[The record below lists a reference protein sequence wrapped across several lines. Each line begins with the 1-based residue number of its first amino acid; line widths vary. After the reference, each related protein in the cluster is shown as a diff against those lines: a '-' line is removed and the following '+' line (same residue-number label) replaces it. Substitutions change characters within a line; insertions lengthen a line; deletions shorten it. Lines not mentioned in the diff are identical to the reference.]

1 MIPESFINELL
12 NKIDVVDIID
22 KRVPLKKTGAN
33 FVACCPFHQ
42 EKTPSFSV
50 SPSKQFYHCF
60 GCGAHGSAIS
70 FLIDHDGLNFIDAI
84 HELAKVVGLKV
95 PNQVDEKPE
104 KKKENIV
111 LEDSLILAKKYYQA
125 RLKASPEAI
134 KYLKSRGLTGEIAK
148 QFSIGFAPGGW
159 NNLNEVFKDYDNDVL
174 IKSGLINKNEKGKRY
189 DRFRNRIMFPIYNAK
204 GQLVGFGGRVID
216 EKDSPKYYNSPETSL
231 FQKSYELYGLL
242 AARKSIRD
250 KGYVLVVEGYMDVV
264 SLAQHGISNAVATLG
279 TATTS
284 FHIQKLI
291 RYTSEIIFC
300 FDGDEAGKSA
310 AWRAMQNSLASVTD
324 EVQLKFLFLSDQH
337 DPDSYVRENSKE
349 KFEKLAKDATPLSE
363 YVVHYLT
370 KKNDLTSQEDRVK
383 FLNSVEP
390 ILNNIASLKLTFL
403 LKKRISELLNLTIDE
418 LDKVINVKSKE
429 NTKPSSKNIPR
440 EATSVVRRFISL
452 LISDPSL
459 VEENDKD
466 IAWGD
471 SLDEQLARA
480 CITKVLMD
488 QNHNTASIF
497 HFLNNQF
504 DSDFV
509 DEIKSQVL
517 NFDEKI
523 NVKDEVNILR
533 NRIKKNKSK
542 VLNKS
547 KLDAIKN
554 KSFDTLS
561 SEEKEFLKTI
571 TKR

>member
-12 NKIDVVDIID
+12 NRIDVVDIID

-488 QNHNTASIF
+488 QNHNTPSIF

-523 NVKDEVNILR
+523 NVKEEVNILR

>member
-12 NKIDVVDIID
+12 NRIDVVDIID

-250 KGYVLVVEGYMDVV
+250 EGYVLVVEGYMDVV

-324 EVQLKFLFLSDQH
+324 EVQLKFLFLSEQH

-523 NVKDEVNILR
+523 NVTDEVNILR

>member
-12 NKIDVVDIID
+12 NRIDVVDIID

-324 EVQLKFLFLSDQH
+324 EVQLKFLFLSEQH

>member
-12 NKIDVVDIID
+12 NRVDVVDIID

-324 EVQLKFLFLSDQH
+324 EVQLKFLFLSEQH

-488 QNHNTASIF
+488 QNHNTPSIF

-523 NVKDEVNILR
+523 NVEEELNILR

>member
-12 NKIDVVDIID
+12 NRVDVVDIID

-324 EVQLKFLFLSDQH
+324 EVQLKFLFLSEQH

-418 LDKVINVKSKE
+418 LDKVINIKSKE

-488 QNHNTASIF
+488 QNHNTPSIF

-523 NVKDEVNILR
+523 NVEEEVNILR

>member
-12 NKIDVVDIID
+12 NRIDVVDIID

-324 EVQLKFLFLSDQH
+324 EVQLKFLFLSEQH

-488 QNHNTASIF
+488 QNHNTPSIF

-523 NVKDEVNILR
+523 NVNDEVNILR

>member
-12 NKIDVVDIID
+12 NRIDVVDIID

-33 FVACCPFHQ
+33 FVACCPFHH

-104 KKKENIV
+104 RKKENIV

-264 SLAQHGISNAVATLG
+264 SLAQHGICNAVATLG

-418 LDKVINVKSKE
+418 LDKVINIKSKE

>member
-12 NKIDVVDIID
+12 NRIDVVDIID

-523 NVKDEVNILR
+523 NVEEELNILR

>member
-12 NKIDVVDIID
+12 NRIDVVDIID

-189 DRFRNRIMFPIYNAK
+189 DRFRNRIMFPIYNTK

-324 EVQLKFLFLSDQH
+324 EVQLKFLFLSEQH

>member
-12 NKIDVVDIID
+12 NRVDVVDIID
-22 KRVPLKKTGAN
+22 KRVPLKKAGAN

-324 EVQLKFLFLSDQH
+324 EVQLKFLFLSEQH

-523 NVKDEVNILR
+523 NVEEEVNILR

>member
-12 NKIDVVDIID
+12 NRVDVVDIID

-324 EVQLKFLFLSDQH
+324 EVQLKFLFLSEQH

>member
-12 NKIDVVDIID
+12 NRIDVVDIID

-264 SLAQHGISNAVATLG
+264 SLAQHGITNAVATLG

-429 NTKPSSKNIPR
+429 NTKPLSKNISR

-471 SLDEQLARA
+471 PLDEQLARA

>member
-12 NKIDVVDIID
+12 NRVDVVDIID

-523 NVKDEVNILR
+523 NVKEEVNILR

>member
-12 NKIDVVDIID
+12 NRIDVVDIID

-189 DRFRNRIMFPIYNAK
+189 DRFRNRIMFPIYNTK

-324 EVQLKFLFLSDQH
+324 EVQLKFLFLSEQH

-429 NTKPSSKNIPR
+429 NTKPSSNNIPR

-488 QNHNTASIF
+488 QNHNTPSIF

-523 NVKDEVNILR
+523 NVEEEVNILR

>member
-12 NKIDVVDIID
+12 NRIDVVDIID

>member
-1 MIPESFINELL
+1 M
-12 NKIDVVDIID
+12 
-22 KRVPLKKTGAN
+22 
-33 FVACCPFHQ
+33 
-42 EKTPSFSV
+42 
-50 SPSKQFYHCF
+50 
-60 GCGAHGSAIS
+60 
-70 FLIDHDGLNFIDAI
+70 
-84 HELAKVVGLKV
+84 
-95 PNQVDEKPE
+95 
-104 KKKENIV
+104 
-111 LEDSLILAKKYYQA
+111 
-125 RLKASPEAI
+125 
-134 KYLKSRGLTGEIAK
+134 
-148 QFSIGFAPGGW
+148 
-159 NNLNEVFKDYDNDVL
+159 
-174 IKSGLINKNEKGKRY
+174 
-189 DRFRNRIMFPIYNAK
+189 
-204 GQLVGFGGRVID
+204 
-216 EKDSPKYYNSPETSL
+216 
-231 FQKSYELYGLL
+231 
-242 AARKSIRD
+242 
-250 KGYVLVVEGYMDVV
+250 
-264 SLAQHGISNAVATLG
+264 
-279 TATTS
+279 
-284 FHIQKLI
+284 
-291 RYTSEIIFC
+291 
-300 FDGDEAGKSA
+300 
-310 AWRAMQNSLASVTD
+310 
-324 EVQLKFLFLSDQH
+324 
-337 DPDSYVRENSKE
+337 
-349 KFEKLAKDATPLSE
+349 
-363 YVVHYLT
+363 
-370 KKNDLTSQEDRVK
+370 
-383 FLNSVEP
+383 
-390 ILNNIASLKLTFL
+390 
-403 LKKRISELLNLTIDE
+403 TIDE
-418 LDKVINVKSKE
+418 LDKVINIKSKE

-523 NVKDEVNILR
+523 NVNDEVNILR

>member
-12 NKIDVVDIID
+12 NRVDVVDIID

-324 EVQLKFLFLSDQH
+324 EVQLKFLFLSEQH

-418 LDKVINVKSKE
+418 LDKVINIKSKE

>member
-12 NKIDVVDIID
+12 NRIDVVDIID

-125 RLKASPEAI
+125 RLKTSAEAI

-189 DRFRNRIMFPIYNAK
+189 DRFRNRIMFPIYNTK

-310 AWRAMQNSLASVTD
+310 AWRAMQNSLTSVTD
-324 EVQLKFLFLSDQH
+324 EVQLKFLFLSEQH

-370 KKNDLTSQEDRVK
+370 KKNGLTSQEDRVK

-440 EATSVVRRFISL
+440 EATSMVRRFISL

-466 IAWGD
+466 IAWEH

>member
-12 NKIDVVDIID
+12 NRVDVVDIID

-466 IAWGD
+466 IAWED

-488 QNHNTASIF
+488 QNHNTPSIF

-523 NVKDEVNILR
+523 NVKEEVNILR

>member
-12 NKIDVVDIID
+12 NRIDVVDIID

-324 EVQLKFLFLSDQH
+324 EVQLKFLFLSEQH

-523 NVKDEVNILR
+523 NVEEEVNILR

>member
-12 NKIDVVDIID
+12 NRIDVVDIID

-189 DRFRNRIMFPIYNAK
+189 DRFRNRIMFPIYNTK

>member
-12 NKIDVVDIID
+12 NRIDVVDIID

-324 EVQLKFLFLSDQH
+324 EVQLKFLFLSEQH

-452 LISDPSL
+452 LISDPSS

>member
-12 NKIDVVDIID
+12 NRIDVVDIID

-324 EVQLKFLFLSDQH
+324 EVQLKFLFLSEQH

-466 IAWGD
+466 ITWGD

>member
-12 NKIDVVDIID
+12 NRVDVVDIID

-324 EVQLKFLFLSDQH
+324 EVQLKFLFLSEQH

-523 NVKDEVNILR
+523 NVKDELNILR

>member
-12 NKIDVVDIID
+12 NRIDVVDIID

-250 KGYVLVVEGYMDVV
+250 KGFVLVVEGYMDVV

-324 EVQLKFLFLSDQH
+324 EVQLKFLFLSEQH

-480 CITKVLMD
+480 CITKVLID

>member
-12 NKIDVVDIID
+12 NRIDVVDIID

-324 EVQLKFLFLSDQH
+324 EVQLKFLFLSEQH

-471 SLDEQLARA
+471 PLDEQLARA

-523 NVKDEVNILR
+523 NVKEEVNILR

>member
-12 NKIDVVDIID
+12 NRIDVVDIID

-279 TATTS
+279 TATTN

-523 NVKDEVNILR
+523 NVEEEVNILR

>member
-12 NKIDVVDIID
+12 NRIDVVDIID

-324 EVQLKFLFLSDQH
+324 EVQLKFLFLSEQH

-418 LDKVINVKSKE
+418 LDKVINIKSKE

-480 CITKVLMD
+480 CITKVLID

>member
-12 NKIDVVDIID
+12 NRIDVVDIID

-324 EVQLKFLFLSDQH
+324 EVQLKFLFLSEQH

-488 QNHNTASIF
+488 QNHNTSSIF

-523 NVKDEVNILR
+523 NVEEEVNILR

>member
-12 NKIDVVDIID
+12 NRVDVVDIID

-310 AWRAMQNSLASVTD
+310 AWRAMQNSLTSVTD

>member
-12 NKIDVVDIID
+12 NRIDVVDIID

-324 EVQLKFLFLSDQH
+324 EVQLKFLFLSEQH

-488 QNHNTASIF
+488 LNHNTASIF

-523 NVKDEVNILR
+523 NVEEEVNILR

>member
-12 NKIDVVDIID
+12 NRIDVVDIID

-125 RLKASPEAI
+125 RLKGSPEAI

-250 KGYVLVVEGYMDVV
+250 EGYVLVVEGYMDVV

-324 EVQLKFLFLSDQH
+324 EVQLKFLFLSEQH

-429 NTKPSSKNIPR
+429 NTKPLSKNISR

-471 SLDEQLARA
+471 PLDEQLARA

>member
-12 NKIDVVDIID
+12 NRIDVVDIID

-189 DRFRNRIMFPIYNAK
+189 DRFRNRIMFPIYNTK

-324 EVQLKFLFLSDQH
+324 EVQLKFLFLSEQH

-523 NVKDEVNILR
+523 NVNEEVNILR